1 MNDNTIYELKKILF
15 NFCLEEITKINNTLL
30 ELYKE
35 NTDVN
40 EVSRIPMNIEKLK
53 NLSTDYLKLTVS
65 LSKINNNVP

>member
-15 NFCLEEITKINNTLL
+15 NFCLEEITKINDTLL

-40 EVSRIPMNIEKLK
+40 EVSRIPMNIEKLT